1 MAQVR
6 QRNGAQGHIS
16 FPNFFEQWLTEQNQ
30 HLETLVSA
38 SKENV
43 EKLEN
48 GQNGRAV
55 SQEELDG
62 IILRPLIERV
72 IQHYEQYYGTKSNWA
87 KSDILSMFNPSWR
100 SSLEDAFLWIGGWR
114 PSMVFHLLYSKSG
127 LQVEAKLME
136 LIQGL
141 STGDLGDLSS
151 DQLVKVN
158 DLQKETVR
166 AEKELTEKQAKKQES
181 VADSSMVELSHAA
194 TELIR
199 GGEAAEDGRVDAA
212 LDPKKEALV
221 EILQKADDLRL
232 KTLKQVLQILSPI
245 QSVHFL
251 IAAAELHLRFHE
263 WGKKRDERN
272 GEVAEVGEEP
282 RNS

>member
-6 QRNGAQGHIS
+6 PRNGNGRIS
-16 FPNFFEQWLTEQNQ
+16 FPNFFEQWLAEQNQ
-30 HLETLVSA
+30 HLESLVSA
-38 SKENV
+38 SKEN
-43 EKLEN
+43 EQQLES
-48 GQNGRAV
+48 GRAV
-55 SQEELDG
+55 TQQELDG
-62 IILRPLIERV
+62 RILSPLIERV
-72 IQHYEQYYGTKSNWA
+72 IQHYEQYYGTKSNGA
-87 KSDILSMFNPSWR
+87 KEDILSMFNPSWR

-114 PSMVFHLLYSKSG
+114 PSMAFHLLYSKSG

-141 STGDLGDLSS
+141 TTGDLGDLSA
-151 DQLVKVN
+151 DQLEKVN
-158 DLQKETVR
+158 ELQKETVR
-166 AEKELTEKQAKKQES
+166 AEKELTEKLAKKQES
-181 VADSSMVELSHAA
+181 VADSSMVELSHVA

-199 GGEAAEDGRVDAA
+199 GGEEAVEDGRVDAA
-212 LDPKKEALV
+212 LDPKKQALV

-232 KTLKQVLQILSPI
+232 KTLKKVLQILTPI

-272 GEVAEVGEEP
+272 REVAEVGVEP

>member
-6 QRNGAQGHIS
+6 PRNGAHGHIS
-16 FPNFFEQWLTEQNQ
+16 FSNFFEQWLTEQNQ
-30 HLETLVSA
+30 NLETLVSA

-55 SQEELDG
+55 TQEELDG
-62 IILRPLIERV
+62 NILRPLIERV
-72 IQHYEQYYGTKSNWA
+72 IQHYEKYYGA
-87 KSDILSMFNPSWR
+87 KSKFAKTDILSMFSPPWR

-114 PSMVFHLLYSKSG
+114 PSMAFHLLYSKSG
-127 LQVEAKLME
+127 QQVEAKLME

-141 STGDLGDLSS
+141 STGDLADLSS
-151 DQLVKVN
+151 DQLDKVN
-158 DLQKETVR
+158 ELQKVTVR
-166 AEKELTEKQAKKQES
+166 AEKELTEKLAKKQES
-181 VADSSMVELSHAA
+181 VADASMVELSHAA

-199 GGEAAEDGRVDAA
+199 VGEAAEDGRVDAA

-221 EILQKADDLRL
+221 EILLKADALRL

-245 QSVHFL
+245 QCVHFL

-263 WGKKRDERN
+263 WGKKRDEKNR
-272 GEVAEVGEEP
+272 EVAAAGDEP
-282 RNS
+282 RNR

>member
-6 QRNGAQGHIS
+6 PRNGSQGQIS
-16 FPNFFEQWLTEQNQ
+16 FAHFFEQWLTEQNQ

-38 SKENV
+38 YKENG
-43 EKLEN
+43 EQLEN
-48 GQNGRAV
+48 GKNGRTV
-55 SQEELDG
+55 TQEELDEK
-62 IILRPLIERV
+62 ILRPLIERV
-72 IQHYEQYYGTKSNWA
+72 IQHYEQYYGAKSNWA
-87 KSDILSMFNPSWR
+87 KTDILSMFNPSWR

-114 PSMVFHLLYSKSG
+114 PSMAFHLLYSKSG
-127 LQVEAKLME
+127 HQVEAKLME

-151 DQLVKVN
+151 DQLSKL
-158 DLQKETVR
+158 DESQKGTVR
-166 AEKELTEKQAKKQES
+166 AEKDLTEKLAKRQES

-199 GGEAAEDGRVDAA
+199 AGEEEEDARVDAA

-232 KTLKQVLQILSPI
+232 KTLKQVLQILTPI

-251 IAAAELHLRFHE
+251 VAAAELHLRFHE

-272 GEVAEVGEEP
+272 REATEVAEVP
-282 RNS
+282 RNT